1 MPGVEALIEAF
12 ADRVLLRP
20 RHDLPNLVDLAG
32 AVARLCGV
40 DLELTSHAEDII
52 TETLI

>member
-1 MPGVEALIEAF
+1 MPGVEALVEAF

-40 DLELTSHAEDII
+40 ELELSGHAEDAV

>member
-40 DLELTSHAEDII
+40 DLKLTGHASMA
-52 TETLI
+52 TWN